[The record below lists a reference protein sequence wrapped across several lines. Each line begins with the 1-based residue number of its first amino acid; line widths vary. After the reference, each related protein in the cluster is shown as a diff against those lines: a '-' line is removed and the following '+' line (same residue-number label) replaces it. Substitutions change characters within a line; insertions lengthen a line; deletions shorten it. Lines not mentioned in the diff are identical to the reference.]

1 MIVDKG
7 GEEIGLKLQDL
18 SLKIL
23 GVEIKFSSPCV
34 RLLSVFQFLSVR
46 SVRPVLCSSKLQ
58 SVIIPFLELGL
69 EKNIVL
75 LNVLCMFRSFCNLC
89 AMSNLC
95 FVIIY
100 SQVL

>member
-34 RLLSVFQFLSVR
+34 RLVSVFPVSVCQVGQTGLCDR
-46 SVRPVLCSSKLQ
+46 SNRYCVHQNSSL
-58 SVIIPFLELGL
+58 
-69 EKNIVL
+69 
-75 LNVLCMFRSFCNLC
+75 
-89 AMSNLC
+89 
-95 FVIIY
+95 
-100 SQVL
+100 

>member
-34 RLLSVFQFLSVR
+34 RLVSVFPISVCQ
-46 SVRPVLCSSKLQ
+46 VGQTGLCDQSDRYCVYQNSSL
-58 SVIIPFLELGL
+58 
-69 EKNIVL
+69 
-75 LNVLCMFRSFCNLC
+75 
-89 AMSNLC
+89 
-95 FVIIY
+95 
-100 SQVL
+100 

>member
-34 RLLSVFQFLSVR
+34 RLVYVFF
-46 SVRPVLCSSKLQ
+46 
-58 SVIIPFLELGL
+58 
-69 EKNIVL
+69 
-75 LNVLCMFRSFCNLC
+75 
-89 AMSNLC
+89 
-95 FVIIY
+95 
-100 SQVL
+100 

>member
-34 RLLSVFQFLSVR
+34 RLVSVFQFVSVR
-46 SVRPVLCSSKLQ
+46 LVRPVCVTGQTGIVFIRTPVCNNS
-58 SVIIPFLELGL
+58 FL
-69 EKNIVL
+69 
-75 LNVLCMFRSFCNLC
+75 R
-89 AMSNLC
+89 AWT
-95 FVIIY
+95 
-100 SQVL
+100 